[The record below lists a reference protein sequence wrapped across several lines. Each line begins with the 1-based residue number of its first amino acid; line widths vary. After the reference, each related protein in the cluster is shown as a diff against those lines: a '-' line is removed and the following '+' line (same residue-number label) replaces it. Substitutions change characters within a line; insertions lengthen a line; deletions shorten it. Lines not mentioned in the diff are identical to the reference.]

1 MYFTGRTYYEKN
13 ITKVIIA
20 STVIATGLLTH
31 SNDAKAFF
39 SYEWKGLEI
48 AKKLADQAKQEE
60 ERIDKLM
67 KEADKNQKPYKG
79 ETVNDLY
86 LIVKKL
92 SQGDVKKAVVRIKD
106 GGPRDYYT
114 FDLSRPLEENRKNI
128 KVVKNGE
135 IDSIYWDQ

>member
-1 MYFTGRTYYEKN
+1 MKKN

-67 KEADKNQKPYKG
+67 KEADKNQKPY
-79 ETVNDLY
+79 VNDLY

-114 FDLSRPLEENRKNI
+114 FDLTRPLEENRKNI

>member
-48 AKKLADQAKQEE
+48 AKKLADQAKKDD
-60 ERIDKLM
+60 ERATKLID
-67 KEADKNQKPYKG
+67 EGFKG

-86 LIVKKL
+86 IIVKKL
-92 SQGDVKKAVVRIKD
+92 SKGDVKKVVVKMRN
-106 GGPRDYYT
+106 GGPKDFYT
-114 FDLSRPLEENRKNI
+114 FDLTRPLEENRKNI
-128 KVVKNGE
+128 PLVKNGE

>member
-48 AKKLADQAKQEE
+48 AKKLADQAKKDD
-60 ERIDKLM
+60 ERATKLID
-67 KEADKNQKPYKG
+67 EGFKG

-86 LIVKKL
+86 IIVKKL
-92 SQGDVKKAVVRIKD
+92 SKGDVKEAVVKMRN
-106 GGPRDYYT
+106 GGPKDFYT
-114 FDLSRPLEENRKNI
+114 FDLTRPLEENRKNI
-128 KVVKNGE
+128 PLVKNGE

>member
-48 AKKLADQAKQEE
+48 AKKLADQAKKDDERATKLIDEE
-60 ERIDKLM
+60 S
-67 KEADKNQKPYKG
+67 DKNLTPYKA

-106 GGPRDYYT
+106 GGPR
-114 FDLSRPLEENRKNI
+114 
-128 KVVKNGE
+128 
-135 IDSIYWDQ
+135 

>member
-1 MYFTGRTYYEKN
+1 MKKN

-48 AKKLADQAKQEE
+48 AKKLADQAKKDD
-60 ERIDKLM
+60 ERATKLID
-67 KEADKNQKPYKG
+67 EGFKG

-86 LIVKKL
+86 IIVKKL
-92 SQGDVKKAVVRIKD
+92 SKGDVKKAVVKMRN
-106 GGPRDYYT
+106 GGPKDFYT
-114 FDLSRPLEENRKNI
+114 FDLTRPLEENRKI
-128 KVVKNGE
+128 IPLVKNGE

>member
-1 MYFTGRTYYEKN
+1 MYFAGRTYYEKN

-48 AKKLADQAKQEE
+48 AKKLADQAKKDD
-60 ERIDKLM
+60 ERATKLID
-67 KEADKNQKPYKG
+67 EGFKG

-86 LIVKKL
+86 IIVKKL
-92 SQGDVKKAVVRIKD
+92 SKGDVKKAVVKMRN
-106 GGPRDYYT
+106 GGPKDFYT
-114 FDLSRPLEENRKNI
+114 FDLTRPLEENRKNI
-128 KVVKNGE
+128 PLVKNGE

>member
-92 SQGDVKKAVVRIKD
+92 SQGDVKKAVIRIKD

-114 FDLSRPLEENRKNI
+114 FDLTRPLEENRKNI

>member
-48 AKKLADQAKQEE
+48 AKKLADQAKKDD
-60 ERIDKLM
+60 ERATKLID
-67 KEADKNQKPYKG
+67 EGFKG

-86 LIVKKL
+86 IIVKKL
-92 SQGDVKKAVVRIKD
+92 SKDDVKKAVVKMRN
-106 GGPRDYYT
+106 GGPKDFYT
-114 FDLSRPLEENRKNI
+114 FDLTRPLEENRKNI
-128 KVVKNGE
+128 PLVKNGE

>member
-1 MYFTGRTYYEKN
+1 MYFTGRTNYEKN

-48 AKKLADQAKQEE
+48 AKKLADQAKKDD
-60 ERIDKLM
+60 ERATKLID
-67 KEADKNQKPYKG
+67 EGFKG

-86 LIVKKL
+86 IIVKKL
-92 SQGDVKKAVVRIKD
+92 SKGDVKKAVVKMRN
-106 GGPRDYYT
+106 GGPKDFYT
-114 FDLSRPLEENRKNI
+114 FDLTRPLEENRKNI
-128 KVVKNGE
+128 PLVKNGE

>member
-48 AKKLADQAKQEE
+48 AKKDD

-92 SQGDVKKAVVRIKD
+92 SQGDVKKAVVKIKD
-106 GGPRDYYT
+106 GGSNGYYT
-114 FDLSRPLEENRKNI
+114 FDLTHPLEKNRKNI
-128 KVVKNGE
+128 KVVADGE
-135 IDSIYWDQ
+135 IESITWDQ

>member
-1 MYFTGRTYYEKN
+1 MKKN

-31 SNDAKAFF
+31 SNDDKAFF

-48 AKKLADQAKQEE
+48 AKKLADQAKKDD
-60 ERIDKLM
+60 ERATKLID
-67 KEADKNQKPYKG
+67 EGFKG

-86 LIVKKL
+86 IIVKKL
-92 SQGDVKKAVVRIKD
+92 SKGDVKKAVVKMRN
-106 GGPRDYYT
+106 GGPKDFYT
-114 FDLSRPLEENRKNI
+114 FDLTRPLEENRKNI
-128 KVVKNGE
+128 PLVKNGE

>member
-13 ITKVIIA
+13 ITKTLIA
-20 STVIATGLLTH
+20 STVIAAGLLTQ

-48 AKKLADQAKQEE
+48 AKKEADQAKKDD
-60 ERIDKLM
+60 ERVTKLID
-67 KEADKNQKPYKG
+67 EGFKG

-92 SQGDVKKAVVRIKD
+92 SKGDVTKAVVKMKD
-106 GGPRDYYT
+106 GGPKDYYT
-114 FDLSRPLEENRKNI
+114 FDLTRPLEENRKNI
-128 KVVKNGE
+128 PLIKNGE
-135 IDSIYWDQ
+135 IDSIYWD

>member
-48 AKKLADQAKQEE
+48 TKKLADQAKKDD
-60 ERIDKLM
+60 ERATKLID
-67 KEADKNQKPYKG
+67 EGFKG

-86 LIVKKL
+86 IIVKKL
-92 SQGDVKKAVVRIKD
+92 SKGDVKKAVVKMRN
-106 GGPRDYYT
+106 GGPKDFYT
-114 FDLSRPLEENRKNI
+114 FDLTRPLEENRKNI
-128 KVVKNGE
+128 PLVKNGE
-135 IDSIYWDQ
+135 IDSI

>member
-1 MYFTGRTYYEKN
+1 MYFTGRAYYEKN

-48 AKKLADQAKQEE
+48 AKKLADQAKKDD
-60 ERIDKLM
+60 ERATKLID
-67 KEADKNQKPYKG
+67 EGFKG

-86 LIVKKL
+86 IIVKKL
-92 SQGDVKKAVVRIKD
+92 SKGDVKKAVVKMRN
-106 GGPRDYYT
+106 GGPKDFYT
-114 FDLSRPLEENRKNI
+114 FDLTRPLEENRKNI
-128 KVVKNGE
+128 PLVKNGE

>member
-1 MYFTGRTYYEKN
+1 MKKN

-39 SYEWKGLEI
+39 SYEWKGL
-48 AKKLADQAKQEE
+48 DQAKKDD
-60 ERIDKLM
+60 ERATKLID
-67 KEADKNQKPYKG
+67 EGFKG

-86 LIVKKL
+86 IIVKKL
-92 SQGDVKKAVVRIKD
+92 SKGDVKKAVVKMRN
-106 GGPRDYYT
+106 GGPKDFYT
-114 FDLSRPLEENRKNI
+114 FDLTRPLEENRKNI
-128 KVVKNGE
+128 PLVKNGE

>member
-48 AKKLADQAKQEE
+48 AKKLADQAKKDD
-60 ERIDKLM
+60 ERATKLID
-67 KEADKNQKPYKG
+67 EGFKG

-86 LIVKKL
+86 IIVKKL
-92 SQGDVKKAVVRIKD
+92 SKGDVKKAVVKMRN
-106 GGPRDYYT
+106 GGPKDFYT
-114 FDLSRPLEENRKNI
+114 FDLTRPLEENMKNI
-128 KVVKNGE
+128 PLVKNGE

>member
-48 AKKLADQAKQEE
+48 AKKLVDQAKKDD
-60 ERIDKLM
+60 ERATKLID
-67 KEADKNQKPYKG
+67 EGFKG

-86 LIVKKL
+86 IIVKKL
-92 SQGDVKKAVVRIKD
+92 SKGDVKKAVVKMRN
-106 GGPRDYYT
+106 GGPKDFYT
-114 FDLSRPLEENRKNI
+114 FDLTRPLEENRKNI
-128 KVVKNGE
+128 PLVKNGE

>member
-1 MYFTGRTYYEKN
+1 MKKN
-13 ITKVIIA
+13 ITKTIIA
-20 STVIATGLLTH
+20 STVIAAGLLTTAQ
-31 SNDAKAFF
+31 SANAF

-48 AKKLADQAKQEE
+48 AKKEADQAKKDED
-60 ERIDKLM
+60 RANKLI
-67 KEADKNQKPYKG
+67 NIPPQYYYKG

-114 FDLSRPLEENRKNI
+114 FDLTRPLEENRKNI

-135 IDSIYWDQ
+135 IDSIYWD